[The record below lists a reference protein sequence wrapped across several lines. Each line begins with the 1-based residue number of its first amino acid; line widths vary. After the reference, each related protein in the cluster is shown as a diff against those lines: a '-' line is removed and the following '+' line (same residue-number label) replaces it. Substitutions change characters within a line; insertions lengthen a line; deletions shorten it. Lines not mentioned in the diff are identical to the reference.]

1 MVDDIVYSHLFVES
15 EILPPKDYVE
25 PIILGLSLFVAIIAA
40 VIATWSIRSQT
51 HALKW
56 RANHDF
62 HLASL
67 DILARQPDILRFHGV
82 SLTDL
87 ERDGLSLEDLIYLCL
102 DFDAG
107 DTLYEIGG
115 DRHIDLTDYRKR
127 LLDNDQVRQAWTK
140 YLRNGF
146 FNRTSFSKAVDA
158 YIAAK
163 EAEIAMK
170 KEAKI

>member
-1 MVDDIVYSHLFVES
+1 MES
-15 EILPPKDYVE
+15 EILPPKDYIE
-25 PIILGLSLFVAIIAA
+25 PVILGLSLGVAIVAA
-40 VIATWSIRSQT
+40 IIATWSIRSQT

-62 HLASL
+62 HLASF
-67 DILARQPDILRFHGV
+67 DILVRHPDVLRFHGV

-87 ERDGLSLEDLIYLCL
+87 ERDGLSFEDLIYLCF

-115 DRHIDLTDYRKR
+115 DKHVNLTDYRKR
-127 LLDNDQVRQAWTK
+127 LLGNAQVRQAWTK
-140 YLRNGF
+140 YLREGF
-146 FNRTSFSKAVDA
+146 FNTTSFTKAVDA

-163 EAEIAMK
+163 EAEVAMKK
-170 KEAKI
+170 KEAKT